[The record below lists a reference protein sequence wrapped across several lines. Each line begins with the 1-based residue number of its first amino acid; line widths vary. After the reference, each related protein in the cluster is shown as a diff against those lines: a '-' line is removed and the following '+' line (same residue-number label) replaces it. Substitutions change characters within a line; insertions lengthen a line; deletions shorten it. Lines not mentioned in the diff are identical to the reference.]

1 MTMWP
6 SSKLD
11 VCGRTEKKVIV
22 TTGLGWLRRFAGEAN
37 GRPALVV
44 CPHAG
49 GGASSYRGLATAAA
63 TTFDPIV
70 LQYPGRQD
78 RSTET
83 PLETIPELA
92 AAAFDEVADDFA
104 LDVGPVTVFGH
115 SMGAIVAFELTRLL
129 EADGIE
135 VRLLMS
141 SGAVSPARVVDVPDH
156 PSDEEGL
163 LAHLQALSGTGAD
176 LLDNEA
182 LMRMALP
189 ALRAD
194 YGAFDRYSVGRDVA
208 VAAPIHTLGGDDDV
222 HIAPADLFRW
232 GDHTGSGHRVTM
244 FPGAHF
250 FLYDHF
256 SSIAELLA
264 ADVPAPASVTNLAAR
279 TSLVGAS

>member
-1 MTMWP
+1 M
-6 SSKLD
+6 
-11 VCGRTEKKVIV
+11 
-22 TTGLGWLRRFAGEAN
+22 TTGLGWLRRFAGPGADRGSTAEAT
-37 GRPALVV
+37 GHPALVI

-49 GGASSYRGLATAAA
+49 GGASSYRGLAVAAA
-63 TTFDPIV
+63 TDFDPIV

-92 AAAFDEVADDFA
+92 AAAFEEVADDFA
-104 LDVGPVTVFGH
+104 LDAGPVTVFGH

-129 EADGIE
+129 EADGID

-141 SGAVSPARVVDVPDH
+141 SGAVSPARVVDVPNH
-156 PSDEEGL
+156 PSDEAGL
-163 LAHLQALSGTGAD
+163 LAHLQALSGTGAE

-194 YGAFDRYSVGRDVA
+194 YGAFDRYSIGRDVA
-208 VAAPIHTLGGDDDV
+208 VAAPIHSLGGEDDV

-232 GDHTGSGHRVTM
+232 ADHTESEHRVTM
-244 FPGAHF
+244 FSGAHF

-256 SSIAELLA
+256 SSIATLLA
-264 ADVPAPASVTNLAAR
+264 ADVPAPASVTKPTVE
-279 TSLVGAS
+279 TSMAGAS